1 MSDREDLRLRV
12 RSEEPPPPTASVVIR
27 GGPDTP
33 SLLQTHAKRLQRL
46 YELDGEPVL
55 GISVFVVLDDVGPAS
70 ERGILAGKLRSY
82 PSLYRSTVGRL
93 TDAGF
98 VLLPTFTR
106 PHFTIVLPALE
117 TRERPRNCA
126 RPVAGQPVRWWLR
139 GGTVAHVDIA
149 ADLNSEDE
157 TGLVWTF
164 LDEAPDPSIIRPG
177 EVVVAGSELTPAVCE
192 VVDLVEKP
200 AGTVVHLRVLP
211 GTIEQYRR
219 LLDRVGA

>member
-1 MSDREDLRLRV
+1 M
-12 RSEEPPPPTASVVIR
+12 
-27 GGPDTP
+27 
-33 SLLQTHAKRLQRL
+33 
-46 YELDGEPVL
+46 
-55 GISVFVVLDDVGPAS
+55 
-70 ERGILAGKLRSY
+70 
-82 PSLYRSTVGRL
+82 
-93 TDAGF
+93 
-98 VLLPTFTR
+98 
-106 PHFTIVLPALE
+106 
-117 TRERPRNCA
+117 
-126 RPVAGQPVRWWLR
+126 
-139 GGTVAHVDIA
+139 AHVDIT

-164 LDEAPDPSIIRPG
+164 LDEAPNPSIIRPG